1 MTSEITQCV
10 NEISSALRTL
20 STLFEDPS
28 TLEFEDVR
36 HDMERLEEQFKK
48 KATIDAA
55 FAFIADRDDA
65 GRVVGANY
73 PNAYLQQCLDLSK
86 GEAYNRLERGRLL
99 YGAPPEPTPCLLYTS
114 DAADDSTE
122 V

>member
-28 TLEFEDVR
+28 ALAFEDVR

-48 KATIDAA
+48 
-55 FAFIADRDDA
+55 
-65 GRVVGANY
+65 
-73 PNAYLQQCLDLSK
+73 LS
-86 GEAYNRLERGRLL
+86 LIHI
-99 YGAPPEPTPCLLYTS
+99 
-114 DAADDSTE
+114 
-122 V
+122 